1 VNDSRVP
8 APLEGVARSL
18 HRFGAAVGPRG
29 FVLLAISFLW
39 IGPALFEHRF
49 LYAMG
54 AWDLAIVACW
64 LLDVARLPEP
74 GRLSVRRSWLAP
86 ATLSVGS
93 AVRLTVVNRSSRPIR
108 ARIVDAIPPQ
118 LGSQV
123 PDVEVIVGPGAAVDG
138 EYRILPR
145 ERGAIA
151 VGSAYLRYQSALG
164 IAERWARVDLDQTIV
179 SYPSLEEA
187 KRESIYSVKSRQMDA
202 ERRSRALRGAGRL
215 FEGLRDY
222 RDGDEF
228 RDICWTASARRGK
241 PVTRLYEHERSQ
253 PIWVV
258 IDAGRLMRARLG
270 DMTKLDHAVNAALTL
285 AQVAIA
291 SGDRVGVLAYDRRI
305 VHCVPPGRGR
315 SHLRQILEHLA
326 RVQPAESE
334 ADHVSAAGRLLTEQK
349 RRSLVVWMTDVPD
362 SAMAPEVIQAA
373 SQLTPRHLVLFVV
386 IGQPDLARVVDRR
399 PSSADEMYHVAAA
412 QEVVHRRDLLLAGVR
427 ARGVLAIEAT
437 GMLSPALVNA
447 YLGVKRQGRL

>member
-1 VNDSRVP
+1 
-8 APLEGVARSL
+8 
-18 HRFGAAVGPRG
+18 
-29 FVLLAISFLW
+29 
-39 IGPALFEHRF
+39 
-49 LYAMG
+49 
-54 AWDLAIVACW
+54 
-64 LLDVARLPEP
+64 
-74 GRLSVRRSWLAP
+74 
-86 ATLSVGS
+86 
-93 AVRLTVVNRSSRPIR
+93 
-108 ARIVDAIPPQ
+108 
-118 LGSQV
+118 
-123 PDVEVIVGPGAAVDG
+123 
-138 EYRILPR
+138 
-145 ERGAIA
+145 
-151 VGSAYLRYQSALG
+151 
-164 IAERWARVDLDQTIV
+164 
-179 SYPSLEEA
+179 
-187 KRESIYSVKSRQMDA
+187 
-202 ERRSRALRGAGRL
+202 
-215 FEGLRDY
+215 
-222 RDGDEF
+222 
-228 RDICWTASARRGK
+228 
-241 PVTRLYEHERSQ
+241 
-253 PIWVV
+253 
-258 IDAGRLMRARLG
+258 MRARLG